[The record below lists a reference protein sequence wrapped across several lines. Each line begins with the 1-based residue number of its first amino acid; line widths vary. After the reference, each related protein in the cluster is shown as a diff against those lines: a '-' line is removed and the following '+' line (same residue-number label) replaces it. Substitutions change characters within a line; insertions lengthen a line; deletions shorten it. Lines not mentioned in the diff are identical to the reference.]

1 MQKILLIDFLKD
13 DKDSQY
19 TILEKNDDKKL
30 KQKWILEA
38 MDSLN
43 EREKFIINSRKLN
56 EKARTLGELGKML
69 KISKER
75 VRQIESISLQK
86 LKKNLLNISNETK
99 DFFVS

>member
-1 MQKILLIDFLKD
+1 M
-13 DKDSQY
+13 
-19 TILEKNDDKKL
+19 N
-30 KQKWILEA
+30 
-38 MDSLN
+38 SLN

-56 EKARTLGELGKML
+56 EKTKTLGELGKIL
-69 KISKER
+69 KISQER